1 MKNLIQNL
9 RTKTRSARRAVFQSF
24 LTNLRRT
31 LPDGDTRILKVLD
44 LGGTAAF
51 WEGWWNISAG
61 DRLEITLVNNHV
73 IDKTQEGKRPRTGFL
88 TDVNRDAT
96 SITVEEFG
104 QFDLIF
110 SNSFLEH
117 LRNRKDQAL
126 IAERISASGRPYF
139 IQVPNK
145 NSPVDPH
152 FPFAPFFAIWP
163 LGIKARMLTLT
174 DMGSGGRRVPSVEE
188 ARRRLSYYSPLGL
201 RDMLQLF
208 PAGSHKVE
216 RPFGV
221 PMSILVYRPA

>member
-1 MKNLIQNL
+1 MKNLIQAL
-9 RTKTRSARRAVFQSF
+9 RRNTRSARRAAFQSF
-24 LTNLRRT
+24 LTTLRQS
-31 LPDGDTRILKVLD
+31 LPGGDDRILKVID

-51 WEGWWNISAG
+51 WEGWWNISAK
-61 DRLEITLVNNHV
+61 DRLDITLVNNHV
-73 IDKTQEGKRPRTGFL
+73 IDKTQEGKGPRTGFL
-88 TDVNRDAT
+88 KDINRDAT
-96 SITVEEFG
+96 TITAEEFRE
-104 QFDLIF
+104 FDLIF

-117 LRNRKDQAL
+117 LRSRSDQSIL
-126 IAERISASGRPYF
+126 AERISASGRPYF

-152 FPFAPFFAIWP
+152 FPYAPFFAIWP
-163 LGIKARMLTLT
+163 PDVKARMLTIA
-174 DMGSGGRRVPSVEE
+174 DMGSGAGRVPSFEE

-208 PAGSHKVE
+208 PTGSHKIE